1 MMDNINV
8 FECIRIIN
16 ETNIDFKI
24 KKNENCNINIEIRN
38 MLKNEKI
45 FSMLTR
51 ERTYQL
57 LEALDIKK
65 EKIEMV
71 YEQLISIKTSK

>member
-1 MMDNINV
+1 MDNINV

-24 KKNENCNINIEIRN
+24 KKKENCNINMEIRN

-45 FSMLTR
+45 FSMITR
-51 ERTYQL
+51 ERAYQL

-65 EKIEMV
+65 EKIDMV
-71 YEQLISIKTSK
+71 YEQLISIKSSK

>member
-1 MMDNINV
+1 MDNINV

-45 FSMLTR
+45 FSMITR

-65 EKIEMV
+65 EKIDMV

>member
-1 MMDNINV
+1 MDNINV

-45 FSMLTR
+45 FSMITR
-51 ERTYQL
+51 ERAYQL

-65 EKIEMV
+65 EKINMV
-71 YEQLISIKTSK
+71 YEQLISIVI

>member
-1 MMDNINV
+1 MDNINV

-45 FSMLTR
+45 FSMITR
-51 ERTYQL
+51 ERAYQL

-65 EKIEMV
+65 EKIDMV
-71 YEQLISIKTSK
+71 YEQLISIKSSK